1 MLDHDQHTTRNHL
14 EEGQEG
20 MDEKVR
26 EGARRRRAPLREAAS
41 GLEFAASAP
50 VGTGEVWGERVRE
63 SLHRVQTALDQHIQD
78 TEGPDGLYEE
88 LQTAAPRLS
97 NLVKLLTKEH
107 TTMKEDI
114 DRALDAVAELPEGFE
129 TEEAEPARESILVV
143 LGRISRHRQK
153 GADLVWRAYSVDIG
167 GE

>member
-1 MLDHDQHTTRNHL
+1 MEDQ
-14 EEGQEG
+14 
-20 MDEKVR
+20 VR

-41 GLEFAASAP
+41 GLEFAISAP
-50 VGTGEVWGERVRE
+50 VGTGPVWRDRVRE
-63 SLHRVQTALDQHIQD
+63 ALNQVRKALDQHIVD
-78 TEGPDGLYEE
+78 TEGPQGLYEE
-88 LQTAAPRLS
+88 LQMEAPRLS

-107 TTMKEDI
+107 DVMEEDI
-114 DRALDAVAELPEGFE
+114 SRAGAALDTLPEVFD
-129 TEEAEPARESILVV
+129 TDEAEPARESVLIV